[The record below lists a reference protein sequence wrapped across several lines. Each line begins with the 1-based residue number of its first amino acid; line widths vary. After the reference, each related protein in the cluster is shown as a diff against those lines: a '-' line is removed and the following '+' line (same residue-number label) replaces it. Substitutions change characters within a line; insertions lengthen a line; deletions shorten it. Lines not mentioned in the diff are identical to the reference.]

1 MFCRS
6 LFFLLYLFFLSFFD
20 LPLMITPLVSSNS
33 SKVHI
38 QINTCPANENVAD
51 KILTEPSTFFLI
63 IASQM

>member
-1 MFCRS
+1 
-6 LFFLLYLFFLSFFD
+6 
-20 LPLMITPLVSSNS
+20 LMITPLVSSNS